1 MNTAVLPV
9 GGTYSLPRF
18 SLNRVGPLGAIIL
31 VHAGLLYSLQ
41 TPSKPL
47 PKQSAPREVIATF
60 ITPVPAPAPVLA
72 PEPAPLPTP
81 VVEQPRPAPP
91 EPVKPQPV
99 PKKVKPIPKK
109 TEKPSRVQAPAEQP
123 AQAAQ
128 QAAAPAEPAPPVATA
143 PAAPT
148 PAAPAPAP
156 APAPVQPK
164 TVTSGIQYLQ
174 APQPEYPPLAKRMGE
189 EGKAVLRV
197 LVNDKGRP
205 EQIEVQKSSGSARLD
220 EAARQAVS
228 RALFKPFIEDG
239 KPVAAYAIVPINFQL
254 AS

>member
-1 MNTAVLPV
+1 MNTAFLPA
-9 GGTYSLPRF
+9 GGAYSQPRL
-18 SLNRVGPLGAIIL
+18 SLNRIGPLGAIIL

-41 TPSKPL
+41 TPSKPQ
-47 PKQSAPREVIATF
+47 PKQSAPREVMATF
-60 ITPVPAPAPVLA
+60 ITPVPAPAPVLP
-72 PEPAPLPTP
+72 PEPVPAPLPTP
-81 VVEQPRPAPP
+81 VVEQPRP
-91 EPVKPQPV
+91 EPVKLQPA
-99 PKKVKPIPKK
+99 KKVKPTPKK
-109 TEKPSRVQAPAEQP
+109 TEKPTRVP
-123 AQAAQ
+123 AQAEPPS
-128 QAAAPAEPAPPVATA
+128 QATQEVAAPAEPTPPVATA

-156 APAPVQPK
+156 VPAPVQPR

-174 APQPEYPPLAKRMGE
+174 APKPDYPPLAKRMGE
-189 EGKAVLRV
+189 EGKAILRV

-205 EQIEVQKSSGSARLD
+205 EQIEVQTSSGSARLD
-220 EAARQAVS
+220 EAARQAVA